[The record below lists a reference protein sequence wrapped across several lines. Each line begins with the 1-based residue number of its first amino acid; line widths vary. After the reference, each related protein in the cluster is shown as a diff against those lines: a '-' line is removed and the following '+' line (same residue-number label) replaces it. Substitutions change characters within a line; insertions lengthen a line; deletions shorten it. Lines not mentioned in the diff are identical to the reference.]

1 MTRLFSLLAFLLGAS
16 VVVWTGSSFISSNLL
31 ALIVTVVIGLVYA
44 IGLLELL
51 SFQSA
56 TRSLNQALNS
66 IDAQAE
72 GKVDNLKLWLN
83 SIHHSLHN
91 SVSLR
96 IEGHHQ
102 GLPAPVLT
110 PYLVGLLVMLGLLG
124 TFVGMVDTLKGAV
137 LALEGTTELEAI
149 RAGLAAPIKGLS
161 MAFGTSVAGVAAS
174 AMLGL
179 ISTLSRRERMMTSRL
194 LDSQINHAFQD
205 FSLSYNRQQTFKA
218 LQQQASALPD
228 VAEQLNKLTVQLGNM
243 SEQLSHT
250 LTNSQSEFHG
260 QTQQAYTELAQAVET
275 SLKTSLSES
284 ARLAGESIQPAI
296 NALVNEVQQQT
307 LTNYQHL
314 RDTSEQH
321 LQHLNS
327 DFSHTAEQ
335 VSTAWQTGLAAQEQ
349 QNRRLTA
356 DINSSVQSLNTH
368 TRETLD
374 HLLTELQQR
383 SQAWS
388 QQQQESERERL
399 LALSE
404 QQQLWA
410 TRLEQN
416 QQLAAEQL
424 HSQAENY
431 QGELSQLG
439 LAQQDKL
446 KQLGEQQA
454 NMATQ
459 IGQQWKNSAEQ
470 HQTHLQG
477 LCDALQRC
485 AGDITKSNS
494 ETSIELINKISELLN
509 TTENLVQS
517 RVDTEQQWLAD
528 YHGRIDA
535 LSSDLNDKLNQ
546 LHEAEAE
553 RGNKA
558 VDRLAELQEAV
569 TQHLGQLGNAL
580 EAPMS
585 RLIATASETPKAAAE
600 VIEKLRAEITKNIER
615 DNSLLDERRRIMEEL
630 NTLSATLEQS
640 SSGQRLAIEKMVDS
654 SASMLSDVGQRFNQQ
669 LESEVG
675 KLSDMVDYFSGSAA
689 ELGSLGEAFSLAVSL
704 FNDGNNKLLDS
715 LKHIDA
721 SLQNATSRSDE
732 QLAYYVAQAREVI
745 DHNVLS
751 QQELIAQIRHL
762 SQKSPLLSNEAG

>member
-1 MTRLFSLLAFLLGAS
+1 
-16 VVVWTGSSFISSNLL
+16 
-31 ALIVTVVIGLVYA
+31 
-44 IGLLELL
+44 
-51 SFQSA
+51 
-56 TRSLNQALNS
+56 
-66 IDAQAE
+66 
-72 GKVDNLKLWLN
+72 
-83 SIHHSLHN
+83 
-91 SVSLR
+91 
-96 IEGHHQ
+96 
-102 GLPAPVLT
+102 
-110 PYLVGLLVMLGLLG
+110 
-124 TFVGMVDTLKGAV
+124 
-137 LALEGTTELEAI
+137 
-149 RAGLAAPIKGLS
+149 
-161 MAFGTSVAGVAAS
+161 
-174 AMLGL
+174 
-179 ISTLSRRERMMTSRL
+179 
-194 LDSQINHAFQD
+194 
-205 FSLSYNRQQTFKA
+205 
-218 LQQQASALPD
+218 
-228 VAEQLNKLTVQLGNM
+228 
-243 SEQLSHT
+243 
-250 LTNSQSEFHG
+250 
-260 QTQQAYTELAQAVET
+260 
-275 SLKTSLSES
+275 
-284 ARLAGESIQPAI
+284 
-296 NALVNEVQQQT
+296 VQQQT